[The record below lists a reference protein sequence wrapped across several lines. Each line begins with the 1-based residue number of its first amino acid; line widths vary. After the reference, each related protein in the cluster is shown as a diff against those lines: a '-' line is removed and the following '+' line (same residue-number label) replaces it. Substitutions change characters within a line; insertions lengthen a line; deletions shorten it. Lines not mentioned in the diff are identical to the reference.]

1 MIECTEAEKI
11 ERLNARVVELLREK
25 EAADQACQ
33 RLCGKHGY
41 GTGHGDTVADMI
53 DEISAQ
59 IPTEKLASARKALQ
73 HISDMVMS
81 GADANKAARIAHA
94 ALTEEK
100 GK

>member
-1 MIECTEAEKI
+1 VEGVLSDARTIEDAEEQI

-41 GTGHGDTVADMI
+41 ATGHGDTIADMI

-59 IPTEKLASARKALQ
+59 IYENSKP
-73 HISDMVMS
+73 
-81 GADANKAARIAHA
+81 
-94 ALTEEK
+94 
-100 GK
+100 